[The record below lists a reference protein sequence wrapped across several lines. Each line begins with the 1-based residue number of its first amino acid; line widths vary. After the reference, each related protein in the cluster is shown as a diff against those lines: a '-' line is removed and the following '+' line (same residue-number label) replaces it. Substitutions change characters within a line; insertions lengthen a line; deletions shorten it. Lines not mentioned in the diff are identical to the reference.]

1 MLNPLTTQS
10 GEVFITSSEVTMNVS
25 ALEKVALS
33 IRSLSMDAIQ
43 KAKSGH
49 PGLPLG
55 CAELASVLYGEI
67 LNHNPKNAA
76 WLNRDRFVLS
86 AGHGSMLLYSIL
98 HLSGYDVS
106 LDDIKDFRQLDSKCP
121 GHPEYGVTPGVEC
134 TTGPLGQGIAMATGM
149 ALAETMLAAKFNTE
163 NHKIVDHYT
172 YALVGEGCLMEGV
185 SSEASSFAG
194 AYKLGKL
201 IVFYDE
207 NKITIDGS
215 TDIVFSED
223 IQKRYEAYGWQVLRG
238 SMYNMEEIAKLVES
252 AKADDRPSLIILK
265 SAIGKGAPTVE
276 GKSAAHGAPIGEEGV
291 AEAKKNLGLNPEE
304 HFFVAKEAYD
314 YFAEKQAE
322 YAAKEENWNNTFDA
336 WAEANPELLKL
347 WNAYHNNEPV
357 SEITDDMFP
366 TFEVGENLATR
377 SAAGKALTFLTEK
390 FQNYVGGSAD
400 LCGPNAIKFAPNS
413 GVYSPETRD
422 GRYINFG
429 IREFAMSCICNGL
442 ALHGGLKPFCGTFLV
457 FADYL
462 RPALR
467 LSSLMNLP
475 VVYIFTHDSIYVG
488 EDGPTHQP
496 VELVS
501 SLRGIPGVQVLRP
514 ADAQEAVEA
523 WKIANEVKDHPVC
536 ICLTRQNIPVFEKE
550 DPDWKNTIKT
560 GAYIAKKAGNK
571 PDVTILATG
580 SEVSLALE
588 AASKSKKAVR
598 VVSVLDKSAFEK
610 QPQVLI
616 DTIIGGAKKVV
627 VAEAGISQG
636 WEGFAT
642 SKNDLFNINRFG
654 TSAPA
659 NIAAKGLGFTA
670 DNLLNVIEG

>member
-1 MLNPLTTQS
+1 
-10 GEVFITSSEVTMNVS
+10 MNVP

-55 CAELASVLYGEI
+55 CAELAAVLYGEI
-67 LNHNPKNAA
+67 LNHNPKNAT

-106 LDDIKDFRQLDSKCP
+106 LDDIKDFRQLGSKCP

-194 AYKLGKL
+194 TNKLGKL

-207 NKITIDGS
+207 NKITIDGG
-215 TDIVFSED
+215 TDSVFAED
-223 IQKRYEAYGWQVLRG
+223 VQKRYEAYGWQVLRG
-238 SMYNMEEIAKLVES
+238 SMYNIEEIAKLVES
-252 AKADDRPSLIILK
+252 AKADERPSLIILK

-304 HFFVAKEAYD
+304 TFFVAKEAYD
-314 YFAEKQAE
+314 YFAEKQAGF
-322 YAAKEENWNNTFDA
+322 AAKEESWNKVFDA
-336 WAEANPELLKL
+336 WAKENPELLKL
-347 WNAYHNNEPV
+347 WNAYQNGEAIK
-357 SEITDDMFP
+357 EITEDMYP
-366 TFEVGENLATR
+366 TFQIGDKIATR
-377 SAAGKALTFLTEK
+377 AAAGKTLTALTEA
-390 FQNYVGGSAD
+390 YPSMVGGSAD
-400 LCGPNAIKFAPNS
+400 LAGPNAIKFPAGA

-422 GRYINFG
+422 GRYIHFG
-429 IREFAMSCICNGL
+429 IREFAMSCICNGM

-475 VVYIFTHDSIYVG
+475 VVYVLTHDSIFVG

-496 VELVS
+496 IELVA
-501 SLRGIPGVQVLRP
+501 SLRSIPGVQVLRP
-514 ADAQEAVEA
+514 ADAEEAVEA
-523 WKIANEVKDHPVC
+523 WKIVKDVKNHPVC
-536 ICLTRQNIPVFEKE
+536 ICLSRQNLPVFEIE

-560 GAYIAKKAGNK
+560 GAYIAKKSSDT
-571 PDVTILATG
+571 PDVTVIATG
-580 SEVSLALE
+580 SEVSLAIE
-588 AASKSKKAVR
+588 AAKLSKKNVR
-598 VVSVLDKSAFEK
+598 VVSVLDKATFEA
-610 QPQVLI
+610 QPEVLI
-616 DTIIGGAKKVV
+616 NTIIGGAKKVV

-642 SKNDLFNINRFG
+642 SKNDLFTINRFG
-654 TSAPA
+654 TSAPGDVV
-659 NIAAKGLGFTA
+659 AKALGLTA
-670 DNLLNVIEG
+670 ENLLKIIES

>member
-1 MLNPLTTQS
+1 
-10 GEVFITSSEVTMNVS
+10 MNVP

-55 CAELASVLYGEI
+55 CAELAAVLYGEI
-67 LNHNPKNAA
+67 LNHNPKNAT

-106 LDDIKDFRQLDSKCP
+106 LDDIKDFRQLGSKCP

-194 AYKLGKL
+194 TNKLGKL

-207 NKITIDGS
+207 NKITIDGG
-215 TDIVFSED
+215 TDSVFAED
-223 IQKRYEAYGWQVLRG
+223 VQKRYEAYGWQVLRG
-238 SMYNMEEIAKLVES
+238 SMYNIEEIAKLVES
-252 AKADDRPSLIILK
+252 AKADERPSLIILK

-304 HFFVAKEAYD
+304 TFFVAKEAYD
-314 YFAEKQAE
+314 YFAEKQAGF
-322 YAAKEENWNNTFDA
+322 AAKEESWNKVFDA
-336 WAEANPELLKL
+336 WAKENPELLKL
-347 WNAYHNNEPV
+347 WNAYQNGEAIK
-357 SEITDDMFP
+357 EITEDMYP
-366 TFEVGENLATR
+366 TFQIGDKVATR
-377 SAAGKALTFLTEK
+377 AAAGKTLTALTEA
-390 FQNYVGGSAD
+390 YPSMVGGSAD
-400 LCGPNAIKFAPNS
+400 LAGPNAIKFPAGA

-422 GRYINFG
+422 GRYIHFG
-429 IREFAMSCICNGL
+429 IREFAMSCICNGM

-475 VVYIFTHDSIYVG
+475 VVYVLTHDSIFVG

-496 VELVS
+496 IELVA
-501 SLRGIPGVQVLRP
+501 SLRSIPGVQVLRP
-514 ADAQEAVEA
+514 ADAEEAVEA
-523 WKIANEVKDHPVC
+523 WKIAKDVKNHPVC
-536 ICLTRQNIPVFEKE
+536 ICLSRQNLPVFEKE

-560 GAYIAKKAGNK
+560 GAYIAKKSSDI
-571 PDVTILATG
+571 PDVTVIATG
-580 SEVSLALE
+580 SEVSLAIE
-588 AASKSKKAVR
+588 AAKLSKKNVR
-598 VVSVLDKSAFEK
+598 VVSVLDKAAFES
-610 QPQVLI
+610 QPEVLI
-616 DTIIGGAKKVV
+616 NTIIGGAKKVV
-627 VAEAGISQG
+627 VAEAGISLG

-642 SKNDLFNINRFG
+642 SKNDLFTINRFG
-654 TSAPA
+654 TSAPGDVV
-659 NIAAKGLGFTA
+659 AKALGLTTE
-670 DNLLNVIEG
+670 NLLKIIES